1 MAAQRTRLAFD
12 VDVELYKELKHL
24 AAQKGMSLDE
34 FCTLTLERRIQIEK
48 TGYLST
54 ETAPLLAELWDN
66 EADAIYDDAQ

>member
-12 VDVELYKELKHL
+12 VDVELYKELKDL
-24 AAQKGMSLDE
+24 AAQKGMSIDE
-34 FCTLTLERRIQIEK
+34 FCNLTLDWRVQIEK

-66 EADAIYDDAQ
+66 EEDAVYDDLR